1 MANKIVTL
9 EETKDN
15 VTDKKV
21 VQVENKFLEVPSD
34 ISLSA
39 DLTATIDTEI
49 IDGVITSELK
59 KGSVSTDYLSSDLQE
74 KIGKETLPLKKL
86 FLRPKQSFSQSNRIT
101 RTKLS
106 KGTYDIS
113 GFSLSDS
120 FSFSISFTSGGE
132 EFVAINIF
140 SGGMGYIESNGN
152 ERHAYYDGV
161 WENEDYKV
169 INVTYDTDISNISD
183 SNYSN
188 YISRFLPLW
197 NANDIVIL
205 NRDKIGYDYTP
216 LLFRMRRRNHTHNYG
231 GNFFAKSI
239 LSRQKHCGWYPFHN
253 YEIPTRESNMTLFD
267 LLEWLGIL
275 AEGHSNELW
284 YKTDEVRVYE
294 KYEDTENSL
303 PLFGFKPSKLKSR
316 SERYFVIPLRTNDA
330 PQDPNILAKWSIA
343 NSLILGAYNDD
354 QDYTGRRFK
363 WLLHIN
369 NTINNIIF
377 YNFFVRMG
385 VGMVQEQKSDKG
397 NWLRYMVQDINRVSV
412 RMQFDE
418 QPKSDINGDYIG
430 KMIISFKG
438 EISK

>member
-15 VTDKKV
+15 VTEKKV
-21 VQVENKFLEVPSD
+21 VQVENKVLEVPSD
-34 ISLSA
+34 TSLSA
-39 DLTATIDTEI
+39 DSTATIDTEI

-74 KIGKETLPLKKL
+74 KIGKETLPVKKL

-132 EFVAINIF
+132 EFIAIEIS
-140 SGGMGYIESNGN
+140 SGAMGYIESNGN
-152 ERHAYYDGV
+152 ERQAYNNGV

-183 SNYSN
+183 SNYGN
-188 YISRFLPLW
+188 YISNFLPLW

-253 YEIPTRESNMTLFD
+253 YEIPTRGSNMTLFD

-275 AEGHSNELW
+275 AEGHSDELW

-294 KYEDTENSL
+294 GYTDVENLLS
-303 PLFGFKPSKLKSR
+303 FEFTASSQKSR
-316 SERYFVIPLRTNDA
+316 SEIYFVIPLRSSYA
-330 PQDPNILAKWSIA
+330 PQNPNILAEWSIA

-354 QDYTGRRFK
+354 QDYTGKRFK
-363 WLLHIN
+363 WFLYIY
-369 NTINNIIF
+369 NIIDNIIY

-397 NWLRYMVQDINRVSV
+397 NWLRYMVQDINRVSI

>member
-39 DLTATIDTEI
+39 DSTATIDTEI

-101 RTKLS
+101 RAKLS

-132 EFVAINIF
+132 EFIAINIF
-140 SGGMGYIESNGN
+140 SGRMGYIASNGN

-169 INVTYDTDISNISD
+169 INVTYDTDISNISN

-253 YEIPTRESNMTLFD
+253 YGIPTRESNMTLFD

-275 AEGHSNELW
+275 AEGHSDKLW
-284 YKTDEVRVYE
+284 YKTDEVRVVYGYE
-294 KYEDTENSL
+294 NLSSFE
-303 PLFGFKPSKLKSR
+303 FHQIKPKGR
-316 SERYFVIPLRTNDA
+316 SEIYFVIPLRSSDA

-354 QDYTGRRFK
+354 QNYTSKRFK
-363 WLLHIN
+363 WFLYIYKTN
-369 NTINNIIF
+369 NNIIC

>member
-15 VTDKKV
+15 VTEKKV
-21 VQVENKFLEVPSD
+21 VQVENKVLEVPSD
-34 ISLSA
+34 TSLIA
-39 DLTATIDTEI
+39 DSTNTIDTEI
-49 IDGVITSELK
+49 IDGTISSELK

-86 FLRPKQSFSQSNRIT
+86 FLRPKQSFSQSDRIT
-101 RTKLS
+101 RTKLL

-120 FSFSISFTSGGE
+120 FSFSISFTSGGGE
-132 EFVAINIF
+132 YIAIDI
-140 SGGMGYIESNGN
+140 SSTTIEYIKSDGSKTL
-152 ERHAYYDGV
+152 AYDEM
-161 WENEDYKV
+161 WNNEDYKV
-169 INVTYDTDISNISD
+169 INITYDTDISNISD

-294 KYEDTENSL
+294 KYEDAENSL
-303 PLFGFKPSKLKSR
+303 PFKFTTNKPKGR
-316 SERYFVIPLRTNDA
+316 SEIYFVIPLRSSDA
-330 PQDPNILAKWSIA
+330 PQNPNILAKWSIA
-343 NSLILGAYNDD
+343 NSLVLSAYNDD
-354 QDYTGRRFK
+354 QDYTSKRFK
-363 WLLHIN
+363 WFLYIN

>member
-15 VTDKKV
+15 VTEKKV
-21 VQVENKFLEVPSD
+21 VQVENKVLEVPSD

-39 DLTATIDTEI
+39 DSTATIDTEI

-101 RTKLS
+101 RAKLS

-152 ERHAYYDGV
+152 ERHAYFDGV

-275 AEGHSNELW
+275 AEGHSDELW

-294 KYEDTENSL
+294 KYEDAENTQ

-330 PQDPNILAKWSIA
+330 PQGPDILAKWSIA
-343 NSLILGAYNDD
+343 NSLVLDAYNDN
-354 QDYTGRRFK
+354 QDYTSKRFK
-363 WLLHIN
+363 WFLYIN
-369 NTINNIIF
+369 KTINNIIF

>member
-39 DLTATIDTEI
+39 DSTATIDTEI

-86 FLRPKQSFSQSNRIT
+86 FLRPKQSFSQSDRIT
-101 RTKLS
+101 RAKLS

-120 FSFSISFTSGGE
+120 FSFSISFTSGGGE
-132 EFVAINIF
+132 YIAIDI
-140 SGGMGYIESNGN
+140 SSTTIEYIKSDGSKTL
-152 ERHAYYDGV
+152 AYDEM
-161 WENEDYKV
+161 WNNEDYKV
-169 INVTYDTDISNISD
+169 INITYDTDISNISD
-183 SNYSN
+183 SNYSH

-205 NRDKIGYDYTP
+205 NRDKIGYNYTP

-275 AEGHSNELW
+275 AEGHSDELW

-294 KYEDTENSL
+294 DYNDAENLL
-303 PLFGFKPSKLKSR
+303 PFKFTASKPKGR

-343 NSLILGAYNDD
+343 NSFVLGAYNDD
-354 QDYTGRRFK
+354 QDYTLKRFK
-363 WLLHIN
+363 WFLYID
-369 NTINNIIF
+369 NTIDNIIY

>member
-21 VQVENKFLEVPSD
+21 VQVENKVLEVPSD

-39 DLTATIDTEI
+39 DSTATIDTKI

-101 RTKLS
+101 RAKLS

-120 FSFSISFTSGGE
+120 FSFSISFTSGGKE
-132 EFVAINIF
+132 YIAIDI
-140 SGGMGYIESNGN
+140 SSTTIEYIKSDGSQTL
-152 ERHAYYDGV
+152 AYDEM
-161 WENEDYKV
+161 WNNEDYKV

-205 NRDKIGYDYTP
+205 NRDKIGYGYTP

-275 AEGHSNELW
+275 AEGHSDELW
-284 YKTDEVRVYE
+284 YKTDEVRVVYGYE
-294 KYEDTENSL
+294 NVEKL
-303 PLFGFKPSKLKSR
+303 PSFEFSKSKPKGR
-316 SERYFVIPLRTNDA
+316 SEIYFVIPLRSSDA
-330 PQDPNILAKWSIA
+330 PQDSNILAKWSIA
-343 NSLILGAYNDD
+343 NSLVLGAYNDD
-354 QDYTGRRFK
+354 QDYTSRRFK
-363 WLLHIN
+363 WFLHIDN
-369 NTINNIIF
+369 ITDNNIIY

>member
-15 VTDKKV
+15 VTEKKV
-21 VQVENKFLEVPSD
+21 VQVENKVLEVPSD
-34 ISLSA
+34 TSLIA
-39 DLTATIDTEI
+39 DSTNTIDTEI
-49 IDGVITSELK
+49 IDGTISSELK

-86 FLRPKQSFSQSNRIT
+86 FLRPKQSFSQSDRIT
-101 RTKLS
+101 RTKLL

-120 FSFSISFTSGGE
+120 FSFFISFTSGGGE
-132 EFVAINIF
+132 YIAIDI
-140 SGGMGYIESNGN
+140 SSTTIEYIKSDGSKTL
-152 ERHAYYDGV
+152 AYDEM
-161 WENEDYKV
+161 WNNEDYKV

-183 SNYSN
+183 SNYNN
-188 YISRFLPLW
+188 YISKFLPLW

-205 NRDKIGYDYTP
+205 NRDKIGYNYTP

-275 AEGHSNELW
+275 AEGHSDELW
-284 YKTDEVRVYE
+284 YKTDEVRVYK
-294 KYEDTENSL
+294 KYGDAENSL
-303 PLFGFKPSKLKSR
+303 PFKVTASKPKGR
-316 SERYFVIPLRTNDA
+316 SEIYFAIPLRSSDA
-330 PQDPNILAKWSIA
+330 PQDSNILAKWSIA
-343 NSLILGAYNDD
+343 NSFVLGAYNDE
-354 QDYTGRRFK
+354 QDYTSNKFK
-363 WLLHIN
+363 WFLHIN
-369 NTINNIIF
+369 KTIDNIIY

>member
-21 VQVENKFLEVPSD
+21 VQVENKVLEVPSD

-39 DLTATIDTEI
+39 DSTATIDTEI

-86 FLRPKQSFSQSNRIT
+86 FLRPKQSFSITDRIT
-101 RTKLS
+101 RAKLS

-120 FSFSISFTSGGE
+120 FSFSISFTSGGKE
-132 EFVAINIF
+132 YIAIDI
-140 SGGMGYIESNGN
+140 SSTTIEYVKSDGSKTL
-152 ERHAYYDGV
+152 AYDEM
-161 WENEDYKV
+161 WNNEDYKV
-169 INVTYDTDISNISD
+169 INVTYDTDISNISN

-205 NRDKIGYDYTP
+205 NRDKIGYNYTP

-275 AEGHSNELW
+275 AEGHSDELW
-284 YKTDEVRVYE
+284 YKTDEVQVVYG
-294 KYEDTENSL
+294 YENTEL
-303 PLFGFKPSKLKSR
+303 LGFNTSELKGR
-316 SERYFVIPLRTNDA
+316 SEIYFVIPLRTSDV

-354 QDYTGRRFK
+354 QDYTSTRFK
-363 WLLHIN
+363 WFLHIN
-369 NTINNIIF
+369 NTTNNIIY

-438 EISK
+438 EVSK

>member
-15 VTDKKV
+15 VTEKKV
-21 VQVENKFLEVPSD
+21 VQVENKVLEVPSD
-34 ISLSA
+34 TSLIA
-39 DLTATIDTEI
+39 DSTNTIDTEI
-49 IDGVITSELK
+49 IDGTISSELK

-86 FLRPKQSFSQSNRIT
+86 FLRPKQSFSQSDRIT
-101 RTKLS
+101 RTKLL

-120 FSFSISFTSGGE
+120 FSFSISFTSCGGE
-132 EFVAINIF
+132 YIAIDI
-140 SGGMGYIESNGN
+140 SSTTIEYIKSDGSKTL
-152 ERHAYYDGV
+152 AYDEM
-161 WENEDYKV
+161 WNNEDYKV
-169 INVTYDTDISNISD
+169 INITYDTDISNISD
-183 SNYSN
+183 SNYSK

-205 NRDKIGYDYTP
+205 NRDKIGYNYTP

-284 YKTDEVRVYE
+284 YKTDEVRVYK
-294 KYEDTENSL
+294 KYEDVENWL
-303 PLFGFKPSKLKSR
+303 PFESTTSKPKGR
-316 SERYFVIPLRTNDA
+316 SEIYFVIPLRSSDA

-343 NSLILGAYNDD
+343 NSLVLGAYNDD
-354 QDYTGRRFK
+354 QDYTSKRFK
-363 WLLHIN
+363 WFLYIN
-369 NTINNIIF
+369 NIINNIIF

-412 RMQFDE
+412 RMQFDG